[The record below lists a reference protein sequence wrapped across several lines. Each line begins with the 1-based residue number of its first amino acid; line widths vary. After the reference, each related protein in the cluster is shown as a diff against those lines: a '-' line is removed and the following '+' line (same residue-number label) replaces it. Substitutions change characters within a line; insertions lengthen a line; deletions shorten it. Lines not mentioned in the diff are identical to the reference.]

1 MVVVDKTPVRESVQY
16 ALVKLC
22 DGEPSKAAFARKVGV
37 SPQNVQNWINGQ
49 NMPPVEKLAEI
60 ADMYGLSLDS
70 MVGRDE
76 LPGGLADDETAVV
89 EAMRKMDRHAR
100 AALVMVAQT
109 FAGDGR
115 GA

>member
-1 MVVVDKTPVRESVQY
+1 MTEMEVRAAITRCIKRLADS
-16 ALVKLC
+16 
-22 DGEPSKAAFARKVGV
+22 EPSKSAFARKVGAT
-37 SPQNVQNWINGQ
+37 PQNVAQWTNGAKV
-49 NMPPVEKLAEI
+49 PTLETLALI
-60 ADMYGLSLDS
+60 ADVYGLSMDALF
-70 MVGRDE
+70 GRDE